1 MSATSARKLKTR
13 MTAWSVDFGRRP
25 ITAVVHI
32 PEKSD
37 NISSADKP
45 IKEELRNRAN
55 HSHGWVMIDINSQA
69 DRKGSAAIIMSIN
82 IFSKKFLALWPRMSR
97 VLSLLFRELSAI

>member
-1 MSATSARKLKTR
+1 MSATSAQKLEIII
-13 MTAWSVDFGRRP
+13 TAWSVDFGWRP
-25 ITAVVHI
+25 ITAVVHV
-32 PEKSD
+32 PEKLNS
-37 NISSADKP
+37 ISSVDKL
-45 IKEELRNRAN
+45 IKEELQNRKYPLLEVLGVALE
-55 HSHGWVMIDINSQA
+55 A